1 MSALATNQT
10 SSFDVIRYQTISKFS
25 AESGYTEYAIRAKI
39 RDGVWL
45 QGRVWVKAPDG
56 RILISIEGY
65 NLWAEEG
72 LASAPSATATVTLAV
87 DMPTLLRACSCARG
101 HWSQLAL

>member
-72 LASAPSATATVTLAV
+72 LASAPSATARSKSPSPIVASAV
-87 DMPTLLRACSCARG
+87 VRG
-101 HWSQLAL
+101 SGSSPPPLT